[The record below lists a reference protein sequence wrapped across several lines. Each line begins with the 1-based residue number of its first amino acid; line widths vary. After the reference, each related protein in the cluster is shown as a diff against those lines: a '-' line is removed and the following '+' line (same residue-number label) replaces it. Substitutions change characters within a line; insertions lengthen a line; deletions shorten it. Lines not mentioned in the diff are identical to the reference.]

1 MHFRFRCQKMNG
13 LVEPNIKFKKCKS
26 EKSKNFISGR
36 WRVHPKSFGW
46 TTPCALHSYP
56 SLHYIWVAPH
66 CHHDA
71 HYLSLLGRCSTNQ
84 KVLSVLVNATSSV
97 AHIVSSEY
105 KNLFYILSKDSF
117 AHHITYVISPNCG
130 TKSASWLFDLTTLY
144 CHNLIQDFLDIW
156 SFWKPCHVSGNLKHA
171 FIFVKV

>member
-36 WRVHPKSFGW
+36 WRVHPKPFGW

-56 SLHYIWVAPH
+56 SLHYIWVGPH
-66 CHHDA
+66 CHHESWHDA

-84 KVLSVLVNATSSV
+84 KVLSFLVNATSSV

-105 KNLFYILSKDSF
+105 KNLFYILC
-117 AHHITYVISPNCG
+117 TP
-130 TKSASWLFDLTTLY
+130 
-144 CHNLIQDFLDIW
+144 HNLCHKSQLWYKIRFLAFRPNNLVLSQFD
-156 SFWKPCHVSGNLKHA
+156 SGFSWYLE
-171 FIFVKV
+171 FLETLPRVW